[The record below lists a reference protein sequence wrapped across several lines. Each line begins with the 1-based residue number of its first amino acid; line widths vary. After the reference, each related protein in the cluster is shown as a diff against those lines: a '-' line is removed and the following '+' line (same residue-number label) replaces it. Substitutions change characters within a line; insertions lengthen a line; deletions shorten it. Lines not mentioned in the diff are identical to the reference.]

1 MILLCSNGKTPGITL
16 PSATMQ
22 EAVVRRA
29 YQNAGL
35 DFTDTDYIECHGT
48 GTAVGDPIEIEALAS
63 CFTAREGEP
72 LKIGSVRDTLTP
84 TPSLRR

>member
-1 MILLCSNGKTPGITL
+1 
-16 PSATMQ
+16 MQ
-22 EAVVRRA
+22 EAVVRKA

-48 GTAVGDPIEIEALAS
+48 GTAVGDPIEVEGLAG

-72 LKIGSVRDTLTP
+72 LRIGSVRTP
-84 TPSLRR
+84 LP